1 MTYLMAGQEA
11 ELERLQ
17 LQARVWEPVGER
29 LLARLGDGSGQHALD
44 VGCGSY
50 GWLPILS
57 RWVGESGR
65 VTGTDIDDG
74 LLGAARKLGLAN
86 VDVVND
92 DLFSS
97 ALPEAA
103 FDLVHARFEL
113 APIGRYNEQLRAH
126 KRLLKPGG
134 WLVLEE
140 PDTGS
145 WHFNPPAPA
154 SEQLVEL
161 VRKAFLA
168 GGGNLDAGRE
178 LPSLLRYLGIEPE
191 IDAHVVSL
199 PGGHPYS
206 RNHIAFSN
214 SLEARLTQVLPLDEL
229 RALRAEAQREVDDP
243 QRWSTPFMLIQ
254 AWGRIP

>member
-11 ELERLQ
+11 EHERLR
-17 LQARVWEPVGER
+17 LQARVWEPAGEK
-29 LLARLGDGSGQHALD
+29 LLSRLGEGTGLNVLD
-44 VGCGSY
+44 IGCGVC

-57 RWVGESGR
+57 RWVGPAGR
-65 VTGTDIDDG
+65 VTGTDVDEKF
-74 LLGAARKLGLAN
+74 LAVASALGLEN
-86 VDVVND
+86 VEVVID

-97 ALPEAA
+97 ALPEDTY
-103 FDLVHARFEL
+103 DLVHARFEL
-113 APIGRYNEQLRAH
+113 APLGRYNEQLQAH
-126 KRLLKPGG
+126 RRLLKPGG

-154 SEQLVEL
+154 GEQLVEL

-191 IDAHVVSL
+191 IDTHVVAL
-199 PGGHPYS
+199 PATHPYR

-214 SLEARLTQVLPLDEL
+214 SLEPRLVQMLPLDEL
-229 RALRAEAQREVDDP
+229 RHLRDEAEREIADP
-243 QRWSTPFMLIQ
+243 QRWSTTFMLVQ

>member
-1 MTYLMAGQEA
+1 MAGQAA
-11 ELERLQ
+11 ELERLR
-17 LQARVWEPVGER
+17 LQARVWEPAGEQ
-29 LLARLGDGSGQHALD
+29 LLVRLGDGSGLSVLD
-44 VGCGSY
+44 VGCGSF

-57 RWVGESGR
+57 RWVGESGL
-65 VTGTDIDDG
+65 VKGTDIDNR
-74 LLGAARKLGLAN
+74 LLVAARDLGLGN
-86 VDVVND
+86 VEVVND
-92 DLFSS
+92 DLFDS

-103 FDLVHARFEL
+103 FDLLHARFEL

-145 WHFNPPAPA
+145 WHFNPHAPA

-191 IDAHVVSL
+191 IEARLVAL
-199 PGGHPYS
+199 PSAHPYS

-214 SLEARLTQVLPLDEL
+214 SLEQRLVQMLPLDEL
-229 RALRAEAQREVDDP
+229 RALRAEAEREVADP
-243 QRWSTPFMLIQ
+243 QRWSTPFTLVQ

>member
-1 MTYLMAGQEA
+1 MVGQAA
-11 ELERLQ
+11 ELERLR
-17 LQARVWEPVGER
+17 LQAKVWEPAGEQ
-29 LLARLGDGSGQHALD
+29 LLARLGDGSGLSALD
-44 VGCGSY
+44 VGCGAY

-57 RWVGESGR
+57 RWVGELGR
-65 VTGTDIDDG
+65 VTGTDIDDK
-74 LLGAARKLGLAN
+74 LLAAARELRLEN
-86 VDVVND
+86 VEVVND
-92 DLFSS
+92 DLFNS
-97 ALPEAA
+97 ALPEGGY
-103 FDLVHARFEL
+103 DLVHARFEL

-140 PDTGS
+140 TDTGS

-161 VRKAFLA
+161 VSKAFLA

-191 IDAHVVSL
+191 IDAHVIAL
-199 PGGHPYS
+199 PAAHPYS

-214 SLEARLTQVLPLDEL
+214 SLEQRLEQMLPLDEL
-229 RALRAEAQREVDDP
+229 RTLRAEAEREVADP
-243 QRWSTPFMLIQ
+243 QRWITTFTLVQ